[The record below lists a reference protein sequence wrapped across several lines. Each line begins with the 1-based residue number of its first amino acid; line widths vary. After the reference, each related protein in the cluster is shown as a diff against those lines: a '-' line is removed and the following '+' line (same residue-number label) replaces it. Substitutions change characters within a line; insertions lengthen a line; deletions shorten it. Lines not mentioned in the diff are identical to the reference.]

1 MDKRY
6 NEKNA
11 GLVPA
16 VCAGIIIGYTVLI
29 SALLISAVI
38 MAAAKMTSGAAVTM
52 ATVSLAAAGLAAGFA
67 SSKKFGSRAVVIGTL
82 TGSVFY
88 LTVAVISLIITGGGL
103 SSLFILRLCLTV
115 AAALAGS
122 ILSTVRKSGKNMI

>member
-1 MDKRY
+1 MDKKY
-6 NEKNA
+6 SEKNA

-38 MAAAKMTSGAAVTM
+38 MAAAKLTSGAAVTM
-52 ATVSLAAAGLAAGFA
+52 ATVSLAAAGFVAGFA
-67 SSKKFGSRAVVIGTL
+67 SSKKFGSRAVIIGTL

-88 LTVAVISLIITGGGL
+88 LTVAVISLIITGGGV
-103 SSLFILRLCLTV
+103 SSLFVLRMCLTI
-115 AAALAGS
+115 AAALVGS
-122 ILSTVRKSGKNMI
+122 IFGAVRKSSKNMI